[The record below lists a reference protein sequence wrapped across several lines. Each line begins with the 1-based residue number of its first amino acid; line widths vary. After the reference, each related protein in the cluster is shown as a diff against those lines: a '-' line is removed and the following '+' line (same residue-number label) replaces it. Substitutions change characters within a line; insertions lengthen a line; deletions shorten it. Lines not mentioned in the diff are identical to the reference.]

1 MIDAAE
7 LTTDEERRE
16 ALVRKLS
23 ADAIGA
29 LDLFA
34 STSAIAS
41 ASTEP
46 SRAASRL
53 RPLSSQRPAACTSV
67 TLGNGSNSRP

>member
-7 LTTDEERRE
+7 LTSDEERRD

-29 LDLFA
+29 LDLLCVYIGDRLGLYRA
-34 STSAIAS
+34 LA
-41 ASTEP
+41 
-46 SRAASRL
+46 AASRL
-53 RPLSSQRPAACTSV
+53 RPLSSRRPAACTSV